1 LPPVVLVF
9 AAMVLV
15 LTQLFHVVFPG
26 RISYLRRIIVSICGV
41 VFGEALAGR
50 ILPGGPRMGELHPLW
65 DVGFTTAL
73 QLLGNRFLGESSR

>member
-1 LPPVVLVF
+1 
-9 AAMVLV
+9 MVLV
-15 LTQLFHVVFPG
+15 LAQLFHVLFPG

-65 DVGFTTAL
+65 DLAFTAAL
-73 QLLGNRFLGESSR
+73 QLLGNRFLGNPARQ